1 MKNKLLPQVII
12 LLAMLVSL
20 IPGNASALLSTAPP
34 VDMFQWPWS
43 QGESWIA
50 MDGFDNGAK
59 RLPTSPHNY
68 KMGGAVDFAPH
79 VGMRVGEDT
88 SNFWVTAA
96 AAGTVFEISS
106 CHMKIDHGNG
116 WITEYWHLDNLQ
128 VTKGSPVYRNQR
140 LGVIADSK
148 YQKVC
153 TGNEYPGPHLHF
165 VMRPKMIE
173 TVFSGWSIKYNVK
186 TNVTTFV
193 KNGQTLGSYQLIM
206 NMPNLQ
212 IAWRDSIVWD
222 TLYVGSVDA
231 YRYERWTLQ
240 LSEPTKFTVITNP
253 VTSGLTPLIAL
264 LDSSGNEITRGTG
277 TLTSTQPAG
286 TYFVQ
291 IQPQAGNGFYS
302 VLAKKED
309 LSTPTPTSTET
320 PTPTAT
326 LPETPTATPT
336 SLTPTITSTP
346 ETPTA
351 TLTSTTPTITS
362 APETTTPTE
371 TLTPE
376 IPTSETPTL
385 TPTFTPEVPTS
396 TPPYTSTPTST
407 SPPIYEP
414 SVSTIVIPTSI
425 NVGQIATVNVNL
437 NNIPIGGYTSAEFTC
452 TYNPTLVEVSN
463 IAVTNLFGADPV
475 AAINGPQNGSFIVAI
490 AGSNGNRA
498 TVDGTAFTFNA
509 KGLQTGQTVI
519 ECTARVSKGDN
530 ILVNIPSTG
539 GANLTIGNVPTNT
552 PTPIPTFTS
561 TPLPAPVIT
570 GQVLASKPVTIRL
583 YNADNSLA
591 TTVVANTDGTFNF
604 TAPAGIYT
612 ITATADGF
620 LGAQGSV
627 TLTDGLTSTMSV
639 VALLAGDID
648 NNGVIDQFDALTI
661 GMSYNTA
668 IPPAADLNNDGTIN
682 VLDLELLA
690 QNYRISGAIAWQ

>member
-1 MKNKLLPQVII
+1 M
-12 LLAMLVSL
+12 
-20 IPGNASALLSTAPP
+20 
-34 VDMFQWPWS
+34 
-43 QGESWIA
+43 
-50 MDGFDNGAK
+50 
-59 RLPTSPHNY
+59 
-68 KMGGAVDFAPH
+68 
-79 VGMRVGEDT
+79 
-88 SNFWVTAA
+88 
-96 AAGTVFEISS
+96 
-106 CHMKIDHGNG
+106 
-116 WITEYWHLDNLQ
+116 
-128 VTKGSPVYRNQR
+128 
-140 LGVIADSK
+140 
-148 YQKVC
+148 
-153 TGNEYPGPHLHF
+153 
-165 VMRPKMIE
+165 
-173 TVFSGWSIKYNVK
+173 
-186 TNVTTFV
+186 
-193 KNGQTLGSYQLIM
+193 
-206 NMPNLQ
+206 
-212 IAWRDSIVWD
+212 
-222 TLYVGSVDA
+222 
-231 YRYERWTLQ
+231 
-240 LSEPTKFTVITNP
+240 
-253 VTSGLTPLIAL
+253 
-264 LDSSGNEITRGTG
+264 
-277 TLTSTQPAG
+277 
-286 TYFVQ
+286 
-291 IQPQAGNGFYS
+291 
-302 VLAKKED
+302 
-309 LSTPTPTSTET
+309 
-320 PTPTAT
+320 
-326 LPETPTATPT
+326 
-336 SLTPTITSTP
+336 
-346 ETPTA
+346 
-351 TLTSTTPTITS
+351 
-362 APETTTPTE
+362 
-371 TLTPE
+371 
-376 IPTSETPTL
+376 
-385 TPTFTPEVPTS
+385 
-396 TPPYTSTPTST
+396 
-407 SPPIYEP
+407 
-414 SVSTIVIPTSI
+414 
-425 NVGQIATVNVNL
+425 GQIAAVNVNL
-437 NNIPIGGYTSAEFTC
+437 NNIPIGGYSSAEFTC

-509 KGLQTGQTVI
+509 KGLQAGQTVI

-539 GANLTIGNVPTNT
+539 AANLTIGNVPTNT